1 MRGVT
6 SAMDDRD
13 NRSDPLAEPWWSEG
27 QSEADNEAP
36 IISDAELQ
44 LICQVAIAAIANRLD
59 REAEPIIEALQ
70 VFAPHHAAASVCRA
84 LAQLQR
90 GSLSGA
96 IAELRQHGIRAK
108 VARRE
113 AASLLALILR
123 LAGRTDEASEVEAQ
137 VLDGPRDAATRLV
150 LGWHAAAQR

>member
-1 MRGVT
+1 M
-6 SAMDDRD
+6 SAADDPENAPD
-13 NRSDPLAEPWWSEG
+13 ALAEPWWMESG
-27 QSEADNEAP
+27 AEADDAAP
-36 IISDAELQ
+36 IISDAELR
-44 LICQVAIAAIANRLD
+44 LICQVAVAAIANRLD

-90 GSLSGA
+90 GSLAGA

-123 LAGRTDEASEVEAQ
+123 LAGRAEEASEVEAQ
-137 VLDGPRDAATRLV
+137 VLDGPHDAATRLV
-150 LGWHAAAQR
+150 LGWHAAVRR

>member
-1 MRGVT
+1 MSASPRGEEG
-6 SAMDDRD
+6 A
-13 NRSDPLAEPWWSEG
+13 DPLADPWWMEDEG
-27 QSEADNEAP
+27 AP
-36 IISDAELQ
+36 HDETPVVTDDELR
-44 LICQVAIAAIANRLD
+44 LLCQIAIAAIANRLD

-123 LAGRTDEASEVEAQ
+123 LAGRAEEAAEVEAQ

-150 LGWHAAAQR
+150 LGWHAAARR